1 MKMLTKAKKACCE
14 SGTRGEAAVR
24 IRGPAGAP
32 EAAAQCC
39 AKSSRLVTGC
49 HD

>member
-1 MKMLTKAKKACCE
+1 MKMLTKPKQACCE
-14 SGTRGEAAVR
+14 LSPRGEAALR
-24 IRGPAGAP
+24 PLAAA
-32 EAAAQCC
+32 ESAAQCC

>member
-1 MKMLTKAKKACCE
+1 MKMLTKPKKPTCCAE
-14 SGTRGEAAVR
+14 TS
-24 IRGPAGAP
+24 
-32 EAAAQCC
+32 AQCC

>member
-1 MKMLTKAKKACCE
+1 MKMLTKVEKSCCTAE
-14 SGTRGEAAVR
+14 KT
-24 IRGPAGAP
+24 
-32 EAAAQCC
+32 AQCC

>member
-1 MKMLTKAKKACCE
+1 MKMLTKPKKSCC
-14 SGTRGEAAVR
+14 A
-24 IRGPAGAP
+24 

>member
-1 MKMLTKAKKACCE
+1 MKMLTKPKKSCC
-14 SGTRGEAAVR
+14 TA
-24 IRGPAGAP
+24 

>member
-1 MKMLTKAKKACCE
+1 MKMLTKPKKTCCAE
-14 SGTRGEAAVR
+14 TS
-24 IRGPAGAP
+24 
-32 EAAAQCC
+32 AQCC

>member
-1 MKMLTKAKKACCE
+1 MNQQSTQSIRREKSDMKMLTKVVKSCCTTE
-14 SGTRGEAAVR
+14 KT
-24 IRGPAGAP
+24 
-32 EAAAQCC
+32 AQCC

>member
-1 MKMLTKAKKACCE
+1 MKMLTKVATSCCTTE
-14 SGTRGEAAVR
+14 KT
-24 IRGPAGAP
+24 
-32 EAAAQCC
+32 AQCC

>member
-1 MKMLTKAKKACCE
+1 MKMLTKPKKACCGADPRTAAAPPG
-14 SGTRGEAAVR
+14 GTGET
-24 IRGPAGAP
+24 
-32 EAAAQCC
+32 AAQCC

>member
-1 MKMLTKAKKACCE
+1 MKMLTKPKCCCVPE
-14 SGTRGEAAVR
+14 S
-24 IRGPAGAP
+24 
-32 EAAAQCC
+32 AAQCC

>member
-1 MKMLTKAKKACCE
+1 MKMLTKPKKPACCASPRITTAPPSGAGERE
-14 SGTRGEAAVR
+14 S
-24 IRGPAGAP
+24 
-32 EAAAQCC
+32 AAQCC

>member
-1 MKMLTKAKKACCE
+1 MKMLTKLQKPCCAE
-14 SGTRGEAAVR
+14 S
-24 IRGPAGAP
+24 
-32 EAAAQCC
+32 AAQCC

>member
-1 MKMLTKAKKACCE
+1 MKMLTKLKKACCAE
-14 SGTRGEAAVR
+14 S
-24 IRGPAGAP
+24 
-32 EAAAQCC
+32 AAQCC

>member
-1 MKMLTKAKKACCE
+1 MKMLTKPKKPATCCAE
-14 SGTRGEAAVR
+14 T
-24 IRGPAGAP
+24 
-32 EAAAQCC
+32 AAQCC

>member
-1 MKMLTKAKKACCE
+1 VKPSNRHNPETEKHAMKMLTKVAKSCCTTE
-14 SGTRGEAAVR
+14 KT
-24 IRGPAGAP
+24 
-32 EAAAQCC
+32 AQCC

>member
-1 MKMLTKAKKACCE
+1 MKMLTKPKKSCC
-14 SGTRGEAAVR
+14 AV
-24 IRGPAGAP
+24 
-32 EAAAQCC
+32 EVAAQCC

>member
-1 MKMLTKAKKACCE
+1 MKMLTQPKKPCC
-14 SGTRGEAAVR
+14 
-24 IRGPAGAP
+24 P

>member
-1 MKMLTKAKKACCE
+1 MKMLTKPKKPTCCAE
-14 SGTRGEAAVR
+14 T
-24 IRGPAGAP
+24 
-32 EAAAQCC
+32 AAQCC

>member
-1 MKMLTKAKKACCE
+1 MKMLTKPKKAACCGE
-14 SGTRGEAAVR
+14 S
-24 IRGPAGAP
+24 
-32 EAAAQCC
+32 AAQCC